1 MKMKTQHTKL
11 MGYSKGSYKREELA
25 TVLTLRKIL
34 NNLTLYLKE
43 LGKEEQTKT
52 KVSRR
57 KEIIKIK
64 ANRSKI
70 KQRLGKQ

>member
-11 MGYSKGSYKREELA
+11 MGYNKGSSKREELA

-57 KEIIKIK
+57 KEK
-64 ANRSKI
+64 
-70 KQRLGKQ
+70 